1 VILKDVTPETP
12 PIIDTCSQPSRH
24 KTKKENNMSK
34 ILHKLKVNVFDNIAE
49 KSKTPYYKTKAD
61 CYNAILMIM
70 VEEELEKTRIAL
82 NKELIRLSKHDC
94 LKIKEKPI
102 QIESIQTTA
111 NIAIEVSNELTTKD
125 VLGL

>member
-1 VILKDVTPETP
+1 
-12 PIIDTCSQPSRH
+12 
-24 KTKKENNMSK
+24 MSK